1 MVWTARAIGL
11 RGTFWLMRTERMA
24 VLGADPA
31 SRVLSPLRN
40 AAFLAANTA
49 GGLAGFRA
57 AYAFLG

>member
-1 MVWTARAIGL
+1 
-11 RGTFWLMRTERMA
+11 MRTERMA